1 MMTIS
6 ARIVFF
12 LLGFMSCFALLT
24 IIAIVSY
31 MKEESK
37 RYKYLDKLVDSLVDN
52 IQVELENEERQESK
66 ENKVEEND
74 TDI

>member
-1 MMTIS
+1 MITIS

-24 IIAIVSY
+24 IIAIASY

-52 IQVELENEERQESK
+52 IQLENEERKESK
-66 ENKVEEND
+66 EDKVEEND

>member
-1 MMTIS
+1 MITIS

-12 LLGFMSCFALLT
+12 LSGFISCFALLT

-31 MKEESK
+31 MREESK

-52 IQVELENEERQESK
+52 IQVELENEKKIEPE